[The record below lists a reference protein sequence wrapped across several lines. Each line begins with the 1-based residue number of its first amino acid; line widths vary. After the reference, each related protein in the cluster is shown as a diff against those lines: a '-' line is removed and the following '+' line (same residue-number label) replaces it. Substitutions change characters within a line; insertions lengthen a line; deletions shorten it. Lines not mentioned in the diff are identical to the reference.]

1 MPEEKQAPG
10 FFDKLAAVI
19 VDKRKIVLCI
29 YVIALALSFVTS
41 GWVSVCNDLTA
52 YLPEETETRKGL
64 TVMENELVTY
74 GTARVMV
81 SQVTYDIAD
90 RLADEISDIDG
101 VNMVTFDDTTDHFKG
116 TDALIDVTFAGD
128 EDADISK
135 QAMNDIKDLLSPY
148 DTYISSSVGYS
159 LADTLNEEMGV
170 ILILAGVIIVAVL
183 LLTSR
188 SYAEVPV
195 LILTFAAAA
204 LLNKGTNFIFGEISF
219 VSDSVTV
226 VLQLAL
232 AIDYAIILL
241 HRFTEERETKSE
253 RDACVAALAA
263 SIPAISASSLTTI
276 SGLAAMMFMQF
287 RIGFDMGIILIKA
300 ICFSMLAVFTL
311 MPALL
316 MMFSSAMERTR
327 HRSFIPQIDA
337 FGRLVVKLRYV
348 GAPLF
353 AVCIVAAA
361 IISQNCPYVYGYSL
375 ITTPKQNESQIAED
389 RVDAAFGT
397 QNVMALLVPKGDYD
411 REAALLT
418 DLEACDE
425 VDYAMG
431 LANIEAIDG
440 YMLTSK
446 LTPRQF
452 AEMTD
457 MDYELIC
464 GLYAAYAANDEDY
477 AKIVGGIDSYAVPLM
492 DMFSFVYDQ
501 VEAGAVSLDDD
512 MRDDLDDLHEQLDI
526 AKAQMI
532 GENYDRMVVALAL
545 PEEGDETFA
554 FLDTIH
560 EIAEKYYDADN
571 IYLVGDSTSDS
582 DLASTFVQDN
592 ILISVLSIVFVV
604 LVLLFTFQSVG
615 LPILLILIIQGSIW
629 LNFAFPAITDTHIFF
644 MSYLIITAIQMGAN
658 IDYAIVISTRY
669 DEMKALYEPKEA
681 IVHALSLAFPTIITS
696 GGILVS
702 AAFLISRISTE
713 PSIVGIGQ
721 CLCRGT
727 IISIFL
733 VMCILPEILLLGDT
747 IVEKTRF
754 AVKLPAK
761 PKAETSGMVYINGHV
776 RGQINGYVE
785 GNVRAIVRGDT
796 DLKITNGTV
805 DRKEG
810 DEP

>member
-1 MPEEKQAPG
+1 MSEEKQSPG

-19 VDKRKIVLCI
+19 VDKRKIILCI

-52 YLPEETETRKGL
+52 YLPEDTETRKGL
-64 TVMENELVTY
+64 TVMEDEVITY

-101 VNMVTFDDTTDHFKG
+101 VSMVTFDDSEDHFKG
-116 TDALIDVTFAGD
+116 TDALIDVTFAGE

-135 QAMNDIKDLLSPY
+135 QAMNDIKSLLEPY
-148 DTYISSSVGYS
+148 DSYISSDVGYS

-170 ILILAGVIIVAVL
+170 IMVFAALIIVAVL

-195 LILTFAAAA
+195 LLLTFLAAAI
-204 LLNKGTNFIFGEISF
+204 LNKGTNFWFGEISF
-219 VSDSVTV
+219 VSDSVTA

-253 RDACVAALAA
+253 RDACVSALAV
-263 SIPAISASSLTTI
+263 SIPSIAASSMTTI

-287 RIGFDMGIILIKA
+287 RIGFDMGLVLIKA
-300 ICFSMLAVFTL
+300 ICFSMLSVFTL

-316 MMFSSAMERTR
+316 MMFNKAMEKTR
-327 HRSFIPQIDA
+327 HRPFIPSIDA

-348 GAPLF
+348 GVPLF
-353 AVCIVAAA
+353 AVCVVAAA
-361 IISQNCPYVYGYSL
+361 VISQGCPYVYGYSL
-375 ITTPKQNESQIAED
+375 ITTPKQSENQIAED
-389 RVDAAFGT
+389 RVDETFGA

-411 REAALLT
+411 SEAALMA
-418 DLEACDE
+418 DLESYDE
-425 VDYAMG
+425 VDYTMG
-431 LANIEAIDG
+431 LANIEAMDG
-440 YMLTSK
+440 YMLTTK

-452 AEMTD
+452 SEMTD

-464 GLYAAYAANDEDY
+464 GLYAAYAVNDEDY
-477 AKIVGGIDSYAVPLM
+477 AKVVGGIDNYAVPLM

-501 VEAGAVSLDDD
+501 ADAGAVSLDDD
-512 MRDDLDDLHEQLDI
+512 LQSDLDDLHEQLQI
-526 AKAQMI
+526 AQDQMI
-532 GENYDRMVVALAL
+532 GKNYDRIVVALTL
-545 PEEGDETFA
+545 PEEGDETFN
-554 FLDTIH
+554 FLNTIH
-560 EIAEKYYDADN
+560 ATAEKYYDADD

-582 DLASTFVQDN
+582 DLASTFVDDN
-592 ILISVLSIVFVV
+592 ILISVLSIVFVI

-629 LNFAFPAITDTHIFF
+629 LNFAVPAITDTPIFF

-669 DEMKALYEPKEA
+669 DEMKAIYPPKEA

-696 GGILVS
+696 GGIMVS

-733 VMCILPEILLLGDT
+733 VMCILPQILLLGDA

-776 RGQINGYVE
+776 CGQINGYVE
-785 GNVRAIVRGDT
+785 GNVRALVRGDT
-796 DLKITNGTV
+796 DLKIMNGTV
-805 DRKEG
+805 DRKED